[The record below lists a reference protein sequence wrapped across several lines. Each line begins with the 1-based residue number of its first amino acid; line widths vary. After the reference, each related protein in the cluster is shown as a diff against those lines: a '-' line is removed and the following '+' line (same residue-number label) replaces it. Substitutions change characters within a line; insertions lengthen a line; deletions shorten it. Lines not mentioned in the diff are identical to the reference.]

1 MKKLRIML
9 VYLVDTKF
17 INSSIRTV
25 GGGRK
30 EEGFGKQGK
39 RETQGAGIKRVIRK
53 EWC

>member
-17 INSSIRTV
+17 ITV